1 MKAFLLNQEIDAIHT
16 RIREFEKNTG
26 TELLVIV
33 AQQSDEYPAAPW
45 RFGILFGLATTL
57 CFAQFYEFHQGH
69 FWPILM
75 MMLTLLG
82 TFIGRHPGAKKLAL
96 SDSEVDR
103 ETFEKALEC
112 FHSMGTSRVSHKTTA
127 MIMVSILERKIHVLV
142 DDKLK
147 TQISQNELDELV
159 TIMRSHFKLRAMG
172 DGFIRSI
179 ESLEEKILKDFGGKV
194 SDVNPAE
201 LKDQIIFI

>member
-1 MKAFLLNQEIDAIHT
+1 
-16 RIREFEKNTG
+16 
-26 TELLVIV
+26 
-33 AQQSDEYPAAPW
+33 
-45 RFGILFGLATTL
+45 
-57 CFAQFYEFHQGH
+57 
-69 FWPILM
+69 M